1 MTDAP
6 HVPHTPQ
13 VPQVLSDGPR
23 RELADFL
30 RTRRTRLRP
39 QDVGLEPG
47 PRRRV
52 AGLRREE
59 LALLAG
65 VSPDYYQRMEQGRD
79 VRPSDQVLDALARAL
94 GFSAGET
101 RHLHALAAAAR
112 TRSRPPRTYAAGT
125 YEPCT
130 YEPEEVPDTTL
141 RLLRDMTSPALVIG
155 RFLDVL
161 AWNPLG
167 GALLGEFSRQ
177 PQRERNLL
185 ALFLSP
191 EADRACPNRAATVA
205 ELIGMLRTQ
214 VAVDPGHP
222 RAVELVGEL
231 AVRSDEFAA
240 LWALHDVEEPTRG
253 QMRLDHP
260 EVGEL
265 NLDWD
270 VYLIPGDPGPALMV
284 CTAAEGGPDADRL
297 QRLADLQG
305 ARNEHPARG

>member
-1 MTDAP
+1 M
-6 HVPHTPQ
+6 
-13 VPQVLSDGPR
+13 SDDPR

-65 VSPDYYQRMEQGRD
+65 VSSDYYQRMEQGRD
-79 VRPSDQVLDALARAL
+79 VRPSEQVLDALAGAL
-94 GFSAGET
+94 NFSAEET
-101 RHLHALAAAAR
+101 RHLHSLAAAAR
-112 TRSRPPRTYAAGT
+112 TPVRLSRA
-125 YEPCT
+125 
-130 YEPEEVPDTTL
+130 YEPEAVPDTTL
-141 RLLRDMTSPALVIG
+141 RVMRGMTSPALVVG

-167 GALLGEFSRQ
+167 GALLGEFTRQ

-185 ALFLSP
+185 ALFLRP
-191 EADRACPNRAATVA
+191 EADRTCPNRAATIA

-214 VAVDPGHP
+214 IAADQFLRPEADRTCPNRAATIAELIGMLRTQIAADPGHP

-231 AVRSDEFAA
+231 ALRSDEFAA
-240 LWALHDVEEPTRG
+240 LWALHDVAEPTRG
-253 QMRLDHP
+253 QISLNHHQ
-260 EVGEL
+260 VGEL

-270 VYLIPGDPGPALMV
+270 VYPIPGNLGPALMV
-284 CTAAEGGPDADRL
+284 CTAAEGSPDAARL
-297 QRLADLQG
+297 RMLADLVG
-305 ARNEHPARG
+305 TP